1 MANEKNLRP
10 FTSEQSHE
18 EAVQNG
24 RKGGIASGEAKR
36 AKKSLRQ
43 AMQVLMDA
51 DLTGKDGKTR
61 TGTEA
66 MAAKAFQAALKGDWK
81 AWELVRDT
89 AGQKPVEKIV
99 VADVEPSVIAE
110 VEAMVNGT
118 ETSG

>member
-18 EAVQNG
+18 EAVENG
-24 RKGGIASGEAKR
+24 KKGGIASGEAKR
-36 AKKSLRQ
+36 AKKSLRE
-43 AMQVLMDA
+43 AMQILMNA
-51 DLTGKDGKTR
+51 DLTGKDGKTM

-89 AGQKPVEKIV
+89 AGQKPIEKIM
-99 VADVEPSVIAE
+99 VADVDAE
-110 VEAMVNGT
+110 VVEQIESMVLGK
-118 ETSG
+118 